1 VKLQFLRC
9 GVLLRKTARRPN
21 VLALSGHFIDRTGV
35 MSFEKSKTTDPLVIV
50 GPRDTEFTRSD
61 LPTIPPASLKR
72 GWVRRGHP
80 DLGQVPSSAHGKRV
94 PSSSSRP
101 RP

>member
-1 VKLQFLRC
+1 VQFLPL

-21 VLALSGHFIDRTGV
+21 VLAMSGHFIDRTGV
-35 MSFEKSKTTDPLVIV
+35 MSFQKSQSTDPLVIV

-61 LPTIPPASLKR
+61 LPTIPPVSLKR
-72 GWVRRGHP
+72 GWVRRG
-80 DLGQVPSSAHGKRV
+80 DRDSSQVPSSARKERV
-94 PSSSSRP
+94 TGSNSRA